1 MKTTIA
7 SLLLLLVNLFFVF
20 SKKLKSETNIRE
32 TTDEELQEAIFSK
45 LRKKQCPSPIACV
58 L

>member
-20 SKKLKSETNIRE
+20 SKKLKSETNVRE
-32 TTDEELQEAIFSK
+32 TTDEELQEAIFSRMK
-45 LRKKQCPSPIACV
+45 KKQCPTDFACF

>member
-20 SKKLKSETNIRE
+20 SKKIKKTETNVKE
-32 TTDEELQEAIFSK
+32 MTDEELNEAIYSRIQK
-45 LRKKQCPSPIACV
+45 NQCVSWACIT
-58 L
+58 

>member
-20 SKKLKSETNIRE
+20 SKKIKKTETNVKE
-32 TTDEELQEAIFSK
+32 MTDEELNEAIYSRIQKNQCFS
-45 LRKKQCPSPIACV
+45 IACF